1 MNVDELLKE
10 WQADSQINEMD
21 FDTESIRAS
30 KLHSK
35 YLTIMSQHNLKLKK
49 IEADHRKRKRIL
61 WQYYRGELNNPTDL
75 QAYGLKPMQFHTMK
89 ADVQMWLDGDDELNS
104 MQLSIDY
111 HRTMVDG
118 CKEILKQ
125 VSNIQWQI
133 RNAIEW
139 RKFIAGD

>member
-1 MNVDELLKE
+1 
-10 WQADSQINEMD
+10 
-21 FDTESIRAS
+21 
-30 KLHSK
+30 
-35 YLTIMSQHNLKLKK
+35 
-49 IEADHRKRKRIL
+49 
-61 WQYYRGELNNPTDL
+61 
-75 QAYGLKPMQFHTMK
+75 MK

-125 VSNIQWQI
+125 VSNMQWQI